1 LGTLPKSAT
10 VGWSAT
16 QIMDLDFPEPGIRA
30 RQQPLLNGCWRR
42 IGQTIGA
49 RGALAAKSTGLSVSN
64 LIEAMAINRL

>member
-1 LGTLPKSAT
+1 
-10 VGWSAT
+10 
-16 QIMDLDFPEPGIRA
+16 MDLDFPEPGIRA